1 MKRYPGQRMPCP
13 VCRQEFKIPLEGL
26 SALQK
31 NFFMERLV
39 EMTAVRGVTSA
50 GKLEDLC
57 DACLE
62 GADQDS
68 QALVPCAE
76 MFCVDC
82 RQKLCDECTMH
93 HRKNKMSKL
102 HSVVPNGSQP
112 SYALKQSFVP
122 QICEKHRKECLIF
135 CENCEEVV
143 CPLCFIEKHK
153 FHNGLDV
160 HERVTDFSTKVKDQ
174 VTALSEFIV
183 ETEKVQEVLEDKI
196 EELPS
201 KVRLVRQKI
210 TERGQELKEVIDQE
224 MKTLFEKVD
233 LLAQEQM
240 RELKAKAVEFEELN
254 LEIESYR
261 DYCSNAVS
269 VVTVKEMSETLFNI
283 NETVNQLKEKHHLQM
298 KQSDSCPDISFISE
312 DCEVFSAGQ
321 NKILGR
327 IESKQLLTVTLIFS
341 FCELL
346 CIMHSFIYKCSSKS
360 KCF

>member
-1 MKRYPGQRMPCP
+1 M
-13 VCRQEFKIPLEGL
+13 
-26 SALQK
+26 QK

-39 EMTAVRGVTSA
+39 EMTDVRGTASA

-57 DACLE
+57 EVCLE

-102 HSVVPNGSQP
+102 HNVVPNGSQLNCE
-112 SYALKQSFVP
+112 LKQSFVP

-160 HERVTDFSTKVKDQ
+160 QERVIDFSTKVKDQ
-174 VTALSEFIV
+174 VKALSEFIV
-183 ETEKVQEVLEDKI
+183 ETEKVQEILEDKM

-201 KVRLVRQKI
+201 KVKLVKQKV
-210 TERGQELKEVIDQE
+210 TERGQKLKQVIDQE
-224 MKTLFEKVD
+224 MKTLFEEVD
-233 LLAQEQM
+233 SLAQEQM
-240 RELKAKAVEFEELN
+240 KELKAKAEQFEELN
-254 LEIESYR
+254 SEIESYR
-261 DYCSNAVS
+261 DYCSSAVS
-269 VVTVKEMSETLFNI
+269 VVTAKEMSETLFNI
-283 NETVNQLKEKHHLQM
+283 NETVNQLKEKHQIQM
-298 KQSDSCPDISFISE
+298 KQSDSCPDILFRSE
-312 DCEVFSAGQ
+312 DCEVLSAGQ

-327 IESKQLLTVTLIFS
+327 IEGKQQLLTVTLIFS
-341 FCELL
+341 FCEIL
-346 CIMHSFIYKCSSKS
+346 IFMDSFISKYSSIS